1 MPYMLL
7 GCLEIAQDNNEL
19 DDWVNLLKNSGSVLR
34 EKFHSIFV
42 KTFAQVKKQLV
53 NDPEMQKDQKK
64 LRRLMA
70 DRKKF
75 GIKELEGEKDDK
87 SDDEGAMTIPTLRTM
102 SPSDKRLW
110 LISLSFAPS
119 PTSVPGLPSLR
130 ARARAPS
137 GLAKNDLGLGGL
149 VW

>member
-87 SDDEGAMTIPTLRTM
+87 QTPMANQPIIRPKPNKRPR
-102 SPSDKRLW
+102 SPVAESQGESSK
-110 LISLSFAPS
+110 
-119 PTSVPGLPSLR
+119 R
-130 ARARAPS
+130 ARQE
-137 GLAKNDLGLGGL
+137 
-149 VW
+149 